1 MLVSWVARRSEK
13 ARERLGM
20 GGLRPI
26 LTRAKRYS
34 IPLSIRLP
42 LHFENSSVE
51 RRVT

>member
-13 ARERLGM
+13 ARE
-20 GGLRPI
+20 GLRMGVLRPMF
-26 LTRAKRYS
+26 TRAKRYS

-42 LHFENSSVE
+42 LHLENSSVE